1 QGRFVLLPIRG
12 DRGHSSGRLE
22 PVPAFDR
29 PLLAVWARTARYT
42 SSRGPVLPHG
52 RCQSN
57 HRLRRQISGS
67 RCPRE
72 ELARQEIKPDTI
84 ASSDYRLSIWH
95 LNVPTPTRRVL
106 RIVKKHPATGKSAMR
121 CPGVISVQSSGHI
134 LCRSRIIVDCCRKPT
149 INNESGQDYFNSISL
164 LKNSMAVWPTCS
176 VS

>member
-12 DRGHSSGRLE
+12 DRGHSSGILE
-22 PVPAFDR
+22 PVPECDQ

-84 ASSDYRLSIWH
+84 ASSDYPLSISH
-95 LNVPTPTRRVL
+95 LNVPTPTRRVP

-121 CPGVISVQSSGHI
+121 CPG
-134 LCRSRIIVDCCRKPT
+134 LYRSRAPGTFCVDHASSSIAVVNQT
-149 INNESGQDYFNSISL
+149 IRQKGKNKSGQGL
-164 LKNSMAVWPTCS
+164 L
-176 VS
+176 